1 MKKTTLFFT
10 LIVIFTGL
18 QGIAQDFQNQLNQAQ
33 SSYNSGD
40 LENARF
46 QLQEALNSINQ
57 EIGREILALLPEN
70 MGEMNKVAAEDNVT
84 GTNMGFA
91 GLYVNRNY
99 KAESSDASVE
109 IISDSPMMAGIN
121 SLLTMPV
128 FINSDPNQK
137 RIKVKNYKALL
148 NKSEDTTTGITSYTI
163 QMPFGSSMLTFKTNG
178 IGDEKEVTGLMS
190 SLPVEDIVK
199 LAQ

>member
-1 MKKTTLFFT
+1 MKKKRF
-10 LIVIFTGL
+10 LIVLIAIFAGFQL
-18 QGIAQDFQNQLNQAQ
+18 SAQDFENQISEAQ

-57 EIGREILALLPEN
+57 TIGKEILALLPDN
-70 MGEMNKVAAEDNVT
+70 FADMNKEADQDNVT

-91 GLYVNRNY
+91 GLYVNRSY
-99 KAESSDASVE
+99 KGENRDASFE

-148 NKSEDTTTGITSYTI
+148 TKSEDSDNSVSYSI
-163 QMPFGSSMLTFKTNG
+163 QMPFGNSMLTFKTDG
-178 IGDEKEVTGLMS
+178 IDDEKEVTDLLSGL
-190 SLPVEDIVK
+190 PIEDIVK